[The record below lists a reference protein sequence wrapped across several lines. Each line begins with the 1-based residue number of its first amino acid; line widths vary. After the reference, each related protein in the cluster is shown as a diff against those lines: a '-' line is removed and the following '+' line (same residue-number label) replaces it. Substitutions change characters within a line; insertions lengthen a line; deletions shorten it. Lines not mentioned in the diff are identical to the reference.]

1 MKFKV
6 FKQDKKLLLT
16 SCLALLLMTT
26 GSVIYAM
33 PETSTMN
40 HFQTG
45 IVDISLEEF
54 QTVDGKEIAWEDGV
68 NVLPGKTISK
78 IPRITNNGSCCF
90 VRVKLTFRDTDE
102 ELEKSIFGMD
112 GWIKEND
119 GYYYYPEE
127 LKTDETADIF
137 QGLNIPEDFSQ
148 DGEGTDFFLDVDVDA
163 VQSQNFTPDYDSVR
177 PWGDIRILSSK
188 KEGAYDIQS
197 FEKGGSEQFQV
208 EYQGDA
214 KTLIANSADFF
225 TNFPVLMPGDE
236 YEDSAELINSSSDA
250 VNIYFRSEA
259 ISDSALL
266 DKVNITI
273 KSNIDGISETVFDGP
288 VRAEELAESKLL
300 GTIPENSQGNLTFAL
315 SVPKELNNEYS
326 ILNDIVKWTFSTEPV
341 TEAEQVKTGD
351 DQKIGLYL
359 MIAGASLAFGV
370 MIAAAKDTKSQE

>member
-127 LKTDETADIF
+127 LKTDETVDIF

-214 KTLIANSADFF
+214 KTLIANSADFSRIF
-225 TNFPVLMPGDE
+225 Q
-236 YEDSAELINSSSDA
+236 Y
-250 VNIYFRSEA
+250 
-259 ISDSALL
+259 
-266 DKVNITI
+266 
-273 KSNIDGISETVFDGP
+273 
-288 VRAEELAESKLL
+288 
-300 GTIPENSQGNLTFAL
+300 
-315 SVPKELNNEYS
+315 
-326 ILNDIVKWTFSTEPV
+326 
-341 TEAEQVKTGD
+341 
-351 DQKIGLYL
+351 
-359 MIAGASLAFGV
+359 
-370 MIAAAKDTKSQE
+370 